1 MKQMLKEDDQVSEY
15 MDITQENLIETFDQL
30 TQMVH
35 GLEDVEGT
43 WVTNVREINKKIM
56 ATAVKNG
63 ISKDKHSRFKF

>member
-1 MKQMLKEDDQVSEY
+1 

-35 GLEDVEGT
+35 CLQDVDDT
-43 WVTNVREINKKIM
+43 WVVNVKEINKKIM

-63 ISKDKHSRFKF
+63 ITKDKHTRFKFKEFNIADMYR